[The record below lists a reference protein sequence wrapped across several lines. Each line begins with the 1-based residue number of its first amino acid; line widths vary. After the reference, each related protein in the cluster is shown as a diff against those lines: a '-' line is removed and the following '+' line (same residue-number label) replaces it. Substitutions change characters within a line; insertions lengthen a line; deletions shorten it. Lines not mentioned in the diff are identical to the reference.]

1 MGRAGCCAP
10 SPLCADVTV
19 AVVGGRRIVLA
30 NPAQHWRIEVCA
42 CDLALQAHLGVVL
55 LGTEVP
61 SLPVGRNF
69 ER

>member
-1 MGRAGCCAP
+1 MPRRRYG
-10 SPLCADVTV
+10 ADVTV

-30 NPAQHWRIEVCA
+30 NPAQHWRIEVCCPRCPGA